1 MTKQKNIYM
10 RGCIYWIRYTGVDGK
25 QVRESTKSDKLRDAQ
40 SFLKLR
46 EGEVAK
52 GEQPDIVKI
61 KNHSFSDLAE
71 KYLEFCANQ
80 RDIRNKESLVG
91 MLKSEFGNL
100 PLKSF
105 TLDLVERYQSRIL
118 QARLTETTANR
129 KIAVLKHMFTKA
141 ADWCMVTEAICK
153 TIHKVKL
160 FKVDNARI
168 RFLGDTEIKELLDAC
183 DHVRVL
189 KSGKEEKKKQNH
201 LKPIIIFALNSG
213 CRREEILSLK
223 WEQVD
228 LRHGFINLVR
238 TKNGERR
245 QVPINDTLREMLQG
259 LVRRLDVPWVFFDS
273 ETGKR
278 FTDVKRS
285 FSTACKKAGI
295 VDFHFHDLRHTFASH
310 LVMGGVDL
318 TTVSRLMGHK
328 SLSMTLR
335 YSHLAPSH
343 LVSAVNVLN
352 STMNPTSTKL
362 AQQPTKKGLAI

>member
-1 MTKQKNIYM
+1 MAKQKNIYL
-10 RGCIYWIRYTGVDGK
+10 RGNIFWIRYTGVDGK

-40 SFLKLR
+40 TLLKLR

-52 GEQPDIVKI
+52 GEQPDVVKI
-61 KNHSFSDLAE
+61 KNHTFPELAG

-80 RDIRNKESLVG
+80 RDFRNKKSIVE

-100 PLKSF
+100 ALKFFS
-105 TLDLVERYQSRIL
+105 LEQIERYQSRL
-118 QARLTETTANR
+118 LSGKQSETTVNR

-141 ADWCMVTEAICK
+141 SDWNMVTEAGCK
-153 TIHKVKL
+153 TVHKVKL
-160 FKVDNARI
+160 FKVDNARV
-168 RFLGDTEIKELLDAC
+168 RFLSDAEIKELLDAC

-189 KSGKEEKKKQNH
+189 KNGKQEKKKQNH
-201 LKPIIIFALNSG
+201 LKPIITFALNTG

-228 LRHGFINLVR
+228 LRHGFINLTR

-245 QVPINDTLREMLQG
+245 QIPINDTLRDMLQS
-259 LVRRLDVPWVFFDS
+259 LVRRLDVPWVFYDS

-352 STMNPTSTKL
+352 ATMNPTSTKL
-362 AQQPTKKGLAI
+362 AQQPIKKGLAV